1 MNLIKRIVT
10 LISACAL
17 LALAGCGKSEPP
29 QPVDR
34 LAAIAQQ
41 AAQEAA
47 AQTSDPQEIKMIEWR
62 RELMGKPGLQMYVI
76 FINDIGQPI
85 DYFTTK
91 SKCTSSN
98 KRLTNATA
106 LVKGD
111 RGSYSGLFDVPAASE
126 DGTYGQSDE
135 YIYCRTVDG
144 KYKQWNGDYYISD
157 RPIELTIKPLV
168 VNIVTKGT
176 APNQQQQ

>member
-1 MNLIKRIVT
+1 MNLIKRIVAV
-10 LISACAL
+10 ISACAL

-29 QPVDR
+29 KPVDR

-62 RELMGKPGLQMYVI
+62 RELMGKPGLQMYVV

-91 SKCTSSN
+91 GKCSSSN
-98 KRLTNATA
+98 KRLTDATA

-111 RGSYSGLFDVPAASE
+111 RGSYHGIFDVPAASE